1 MKKRHL
7 ILISFLLIYV
17 SVIAYH
23 QLKDVPEGVSYSG
36 DMHSLAEEDV
46 SFIYDLTYEQD
57 GEEIYEH
64 SIFDEVFSLIEEAE
78 EFLIVDMF
86 MINESSDES
95 RDFPSLS
102 ADFSAKIKQQ
112 MEDNPD
118 LNVIIITDHVNT
130 TYRSHEAEHIDP
142 LADLGA
148 EVIYTDLTELRDPN
162 LLYSGIW
169 RMFFQW
175 FGQSGTGWLPNALG
189 STSPD
194 VTFRSYLKVMNLKA
208 NHRKAVISENSG
220 MYLSAN
226 AHDASAYHSNIAFR
240 VTGPILQDMIE
251 VEKAVSAFS
260 GGDDSLFPTNI
271 SASEDTSNEGPIQ
284 AQVVTER
291 EIEHAIIDALDQ
303 AMEEDDVWI
312 GMFYLSDRHI
322 IEAIEQAADR
332 GVNVRLILDPN
343 ENAFGQ
349 EKIGLPN
356 IPVASELLNRDDN
369 NIQIRWYN
377 VNEEQYHSKMIYV
390 RRGDESQVIGG
401 STNYTSRNLDDY
413 NLENNLN
420 FIAPNNSEFIEEV
433 DDYFTRIWQND
444 DAEYTVDYD
453 TYGDSLSSARY
464 VLYFMQKTLR
474 MTTY

>member
-1 MKKRHL
+1 MKKRYV
-7 ILISFLLIYV
+7 IFISLLLVYV

-23 QLKDVPEGVSYSG
+23 QSKPVPEGVSYSG
-36 DMHSLAEEDV
+36 EMHTLAEGDL
-46 SFIYDLTYEQD
+46 SFVYDLTYQKD
-57 GEEIYEH
+57 DKEIYEQN
-64 SIFDEVFSLIEEAE
+64 IFDEVYTLIENAE

-95 RDFPSLS
+95 REFPSLS
-102 ADFSAKIKQQ
+102 AEFSGKIAQK

-118 LNVIIITDHVNT
+118 LDVIIITDDVNT
-130 TYRSHEAEHIDP
+130 TYGSHEAEHIEP

-189 STSPD
+189 SSSPD
-194 VTFRSYLKVMNLKA
+194 VTFRSYLKLFNLKA

-226 AHDASAYHSNIAFR
+226 PHDASGFHSNIAFR
-240 VTGPILQDMIE
+240 VQGAILGDMIE
-251 VEKAVSAFS
+251 AEKAVAAFS
-260 GGDDSLFPTNI
+260 GGDVSIFPTKI
-271 SASEDTSNEGPIQ
+271 SAPEKTTDDGPIQ
-284 AQVVTER
+284 GQVVTEK
-291 EIEHAIIDALDQ
+291 EIEYAIIDALNQ
-303 AMEEDDVWI
+303 ATEQDNVWI

-322 IEAIEQAADR
+322 IEAIEHAADR

-343 ENAFGQ
+343 KNAFGQ

-356 IPVASELLNRDDN
+356 IPVASELLERDDN
-369 NIQIRWYN
+369 NIQVRWYN
-377 VNEEQYHSKMIYV
+377 VNKEQYHSKIIYV
-390 RRGDESQVIGG
+390 QGGEESQVIGG
-401 STNYTSRNLDDY
+401 SMNFTSRNMDDY

-420 FIAPNNSEFIEEV
+420 VIAPTDSEFIENV
-433 DDYFTRIWQND
+433 DDYFIRIWQND

-453 TYGDSLSSARY
+453 TYADSLSKARY
-464 VLYFMQKTLR
+464 AIYLFQKTFR